1 MKGLAA
7 AILAGLALGAV
18 SRLIDTAEW
27 APDWIGYVFT
37 PWLAAAWLAGA
48 WSATPRRGALSGLAV
63 LLATVVAY
71 LAVAGASSLPVVA
84 LYGLAVVAG
93 PTFGAAGATWRGRG
107 RWAAVGGALLGAA
120 VILESLALQL
130 AVHSTPEHLVLAGES
145 LAGIGLTL
153 WLVRMASPPGRG
165 V

>member
-1 MKGLAA
+1 MKGLGA
-7 AILAGLALGAV
+7 AILVGLALGAV
-18 SRLIDTAEW
+18 SRLIDTADS
-27 APDWIGYVFT
+27 APDWIGYVVT

-48 WSATPRRGALSGLAV
+48 WTPALRQGALNALAL

-71 LAVAGASSLPVVA
+71 VLVADASSLPVVA

-93 PTFGAAGATWRGRG
+93 PVFGAAGATWRGRG

-153 WLVRMASPPGRG
+153 WLGRMASPPGRG